1 MPATSVSATVRRLA
15 RRGDVEQIPNP
26 SDGRSRLIILTPAGV
41 AAHSETASV
50 FFAETRPLAAALGAA
65 EPAQRALLQRLDRA
79 LREVSGLD
87 PRPYVVD
94 DLPDE
99 QRQRLD
105 YDGEALLPDEEGTV
119 LAYIDFIRTQ
129 RKERGTP

>member
-1 MPATSVSATVRRLA
+1 
-15 RRGDVEQIPNP
+15 
-26 SDGRSRLIILTPAGV
+26 
-41 AAHSETASV
+41 
-50 FFAETRPLAAALGAA
+50 
-65 EPAQRALLQRLDRA
+65 
-79 LREVSGLD
+79 
-87 PRPYVVD
+87 VVD

>member
-1 MPATSVSATVRRLA
+1 M
-15 RRGDVEQIPNP
+15 
-26 SDGRSRLIILTPAGV
+26 
-41 AAHSETASV
+41 